1 MTDLSGKVAVVV
13 GASGERSFGETIA
26 RMFARHGAKV
36 VVSARRIEPLRAL
49 AQEIGGLAVGCDI
62 SDDAQLEALARAALE
77 RFGRIDIAVN
87 SSGVLAWGPIA
98 KLRPEDILPTLNV
111 SVMGSLLFF
120 KHMGNAIA
128 RSGGGSV
135 VTISSQTAQIPSPG
149 YAVYATARA
158 GIDFAMRVAACEYG
172 PRKVRF
178 NSIAA
183 GLVRTDMTEDLFQ
196 IPDLENAF
204 VTATP
209 LRRMGSPEDVARVA
223 LWLADDAG
231 SGFVTGEQISVSGG
245 GQHGR
250 LVDHPAL
257 SAMFQ
262 QALGDEASDA
272 PSASSDPS

>member
-1 MTDLSGKVAVVV
+1 MTDLSGKVAVVM
-13 GASGERSFGETIA
+13 GASGERSFGENIA
-26 RMFARHGAKV
+26 RLYARHGAKV
-36 VVSARRIEPLRAL
+36 VVSARRIEALDAL
-49 AQEIGGLAVGCDI
+49 AQEIGGLAVRCDI
-62 SDDAQLEALARAALE
+62 SDDGQLEALAKTVLE

-87 SSGVLAWGPIA
+87 SSGVLSWGPIA
-98 KLRPEDILPTLNV
+98 KLRPEDILPTMNV

-135 VTISSQTAQIPSPG
+135 ITISSQTAQIPAPG

-183 GLVRTDMTEDLFQ
+183 GLVRTDMTQDLFQ
-196 IPDLENAF
+196 IPGLEDAF
-204 VTATP
+204 IAATP
-209 LRRMGSPEDVARVA
+209 LRRMGTPEDVSRVA
-223 LWLADDAG
+223 LWLADDAA

-250 LVDHPAL
+250 LVEHPTL
-257 SAMFQ
+257 NAMFQ
-262 QALGDEASDA
+262 QALGDEDAAA
-272 PSASSDPS
+272 PSASAGPS